1 MYEDGCMAATIYLQ
15 LAITVILVAVFW
27 VFSGTVAAKS
37 AALGCLC
44 YTVPTILAVL
54 VLRFFLRFPKWRDS
68 AFWLGES
75 LKIVLA
81 LVLMTLV
88 FVFYRQHIVFVPFI
102 VGLGA
107 VSHAVLLIFLKV
119 KKYGW

>member
-1 MYEDGCMAATIYLQ
+1 MAATIYLQ
-15 LAITVILVAVFW
+15 LVITAILVAVFW

-54 VLRFFLRFPKWRDS
+54 VLM
-68 AFWLGES
+68 A
-75 LKIVLA
+75 
-81 LVLMTLV
+81 LV

-119 KKYGW
+119 KRYGR

>member
-15 LAITVILVAVFW
+15 LAITAILVAVFW

-37 AALGCLC
+37 A
-44 YTVPTILAVL
+44 
-54 VLRFFLRFPKWRDS
+54 

-88 FVFYRQHIVFVPFI
+88 FVFYRQHIAFIPFI

-107 VSHAVLLIFLKV
+107 VSHAVLLIFWKV
-119 KKYGW
+119 KKYGR

>member
-1 MYEDGCMAATIYLQ
+1 MYEDGCMAAAIYLQ
-15 LAITVILVAVFW
+15 LVVTAMLVAVFW
-27 VFSGTVAAKS
+27 VFSGAAAAKS

-44 YTVPTILAVL
+44 YTLPSILAVL
-54 VLRFFLRFPKWRDS
+54 VLKFFLKFPKWRGG

-88 FVFYRQHIVFVPFI
+88 FVFYRQHIAFVPFI

-107 VSHAVLLIFLKV
+107 VSHAVLLIFWKV
-119 KKYGW
+119 KKYGR

>member
-1 MYEDGCMAATIYLQ
+1 MAATIYLQ
-15 LAITVILVAVFW
+15 LAITAILVAVFW

-54 VLRFFLRFPKWRDS
+54 VLRFFLKFPKWRGS

-81 LVLMTLV
+81 LVLMALV

-107 VSHAVLLIFLKV
+107 VSYAVLLIFLKV
-119 KKYGW
+119 KKYGR